1 MTQHDRIS
9 SYIDN
14 ELSGEQEQDFL
25 ISLASSDTLRK
36 TFRSELILKNVIH
49 RDEVLTEPSRDL
61 RPAILGVIGIGAA
74 LATAETADA
83 APVASSG
90 LKALFATKLNT
101 LITASLVTVSA
112 LGGYA
117 IRTAVAP
124 EAPAPVQ
131 QVVRTSTQVPAPQS
145 IEIQAPSSTT
155 TSDLGSAPVK
165 PTASKSI
172 VRKTVQPSQTLS
184 GATSPMINVGG
195 SAPVNINTKH
205 SK

>member
-9 SYIDN
+9 AYVDN

-74 LATAETADA
+74 MAVAETADA
-83 APVASSG
+83 APAASSG
-90 LKALFATKLNT
+90 LKALFATKINT
-101 LITASLVTVSA
+101 LVTASLITVSVI
-112 LGGYA
+112 GGYA

-131 QVVRTSTQVPAPQS
+131 QVIRTSTQVPVPQS
-145 IEIQAPSSTT
+145 IEIQAPSST

-184 GATSPMINVGG
+184 GATSPTINVGG